1 MRIAH
6 LFRVVVGLGRS
17 SLVHQIE
24 VASGPF
30 MASPFS
36 LQPLQKPGF
45 FHRIFRIRL
54 RTNALVE
61 LTNALAN
68 AVDVQQLTL
77 DTLSEINVTYK
88 TDIHRKFRPE
98 LANLYREFL
107 SFHLSERKMSK
118 RELDEVWHLKKLFG
132 INDAEHEKIYQ
143 EAAVERYERTLSEVL
158 KDGSVSAAEKAHLE
172 RLSAYLK
179 IPEEVRQKAVLEVAG
194 PVLKEKW
201 NKAVAE
207 KQLSPHDEEEIH
219 ALCRSLGI
227 KLDISEITPGVVAK
241 LRLMWQIKNAELP
254 VLQVPIELHGGEVC
268 HFSVRAD
275 YCENRTV
282 YTRVTS
288 SGPRFRTKILKGI
301 YWDTRL
307 YDVKRRPVEALT
319 KLDSGVLYLTNRRLI
334 FTGGA
339 KNLNVKLTSILDI
352 HPYSDGVGID
362 KDSGRRAVF
371 AFTKNLDVFG
381 AMIAR
386 CIHDLNEQ

>member
-1 MRIAH
+1 
-6 LFRVVVGLGRS
+6 
-17 SLVHQIE
+17 
-24 VASGPF
+24 

-36 LQPLQKPGF
+36 LQPLQKPGL
-45 FHRIFRIRL
+45 FHRIFRIPL
-54 RTNALVE
+54 RTNALVK

-68 AVDVQQLTL
+68 AVDVQQVTL
-77 DTLSEINVTYK
+77 DTLSEINITYK
-88 TDIHRKFRPE
+88 TDVHRKFRSE
-98 LANLYREFL
+98 LAKLYREFL

-118 RELDEVWHLKKLFG
+118 KELDEVWHLKKLFG
-132 INDAEHEKIYQ
+132 ISDAEHEKIYQ
-143 EAAVERYERTLSEVL
+143 EAAVESYERTLSEVL

-194 PVLKEKW
+194 PVIKEKW

-227 KLDISEITPGVVAK
+227 KLDISEVTPGVVAK

-254 VLQVPIELHGGEVC
+254 VLQVPIELHGREVC

-275 YCENRTV
+275 YCENRMV

-301 YWDTRL
+301 YWDTRV

-339 KNLNVKLTSILDI
+339 KNLNIKLASILDI

-362 KDSGRRAVF
+362 KDSGRMAVF
-371 AFTKNLDVFG
+371 AFTENLDGFG